1 MDFAVLSGGQLLS
14 KVFGFI
20 AFAYLARVLG
30 PKDYGS
36 VEYAI
41 GLAVFFSMIV
51 DLGLGPVG
59 VRELATGE
67 ETVQSLAA
75 NIPLARLGIV
85 LVAIPT
91 MLVVAFVSKQSEAGL
106 RLVELYALSLLAAPW
121 TLEWL
126 FQAKEMMTAA
136 AAGSLL
142 RMVLYTAGI
151 LLFVKHGTPVE
162 LVGWIEVLAAFITT
176 LFYLGVQ
183 HVYITPLS
191 FRSAS
196 FRSLR
201 ALVHQGLG
209 VGGGQ
214 IVSAV
219 NMYAPLLLVG
229 TIAAGAE
236 TGWFGA
242 AHRVVASLSTFSML
256 YHFNLYPVI
265 ARRASGP
272 PEALDAV
279 IRASLR
285 IVAWVSIGGA
295 LLLTLLGT
303 ELMQL
308 AFGGNF
314 TEAGLSFKVLVWFL
328 PATLL
333 SGHARWFMIAAKRQ
347 KYVFYAQVAGV
358 VASVA
363 VGVPFVRYLPS
374 LGAAVA
380 MVAGAVAVWAY
391 AHLSATHYVRKIPG
405 VAVTLVPMAL
415 AAAAL
420 AVASQLH
427 FTRWVVGPGLVL
439 AFFGVAPLVDRALI
453 ADARTLASAKSDLG
467 ALAR

>member
-14 KVFGFI
+14 KVAGFV

-67 ETVQSLAA
+67 ESVERLAA
-75 NIPLARLGIV
+75 NIPLARLGLV
-85 LVAIPT
+85 LLAIPT
-91 MLVVAFVSKQSEAGL
+91 MLIVARFSRQSADGM
-106 RLVELYALSLLAAPW
+106 RLVELYAVSLLAAPW

-126 FQAKEMMTAA
+126 FQAREMMTAA

-151 LLFVKHGTPVE
+151 LLFVTPGTSVE
-162 LVGWIEVLAAFITT
+162 LVGWIEIVAAFLTA
-176 LFYLGVQ
+176 LFYLVVQ
-183 HVYITPLS
+183 HAYVTPLS

-229 TIAAGAE
+229 TLAGGEE

-242 AHRVVASLSTFSML
+242 SHRVVASLSTFSML

-272 PEALDAV
+272 AEQLDAV

-285 IVAWVSIGGA
+285 VVAWASIGGA

-308 AFGGNF
+308 AFGKNF
-314 TEAGLSFKVLVWFL
+314 TQAGVSFEVLVWFL

-363 VGVPFVRYLPS
+363 IGVPFVRFWPAR
-374 LGAAVA
+374 GAAVA
-380 MVAGAVAVWAY
+380 MVAGAIAVWAY

-405 VAVTLVPMAL
+405 VAVTLLPMAL
-415 AAAAL
+415 AAAVL
-420 AVASQLH
+420 AVASQIPLS
-427 FTRWVVGPGLVL
+427 RWIVGPVLVSL
-439 AFFGVAPLVDRALI
+439 YFALAPLLDRALVG
-453 ADARTLASAKSDLG
+453 DVRKLASAKSDLG
-467 ALAR
+467 AIA